1 MRWYK
6 TRWYDG
12 IPPNIQY
19 DDYYESY
26 CNAILGEVPLK
37 MKGKKKSLIQTPQE
51 KQKVIFFFISNKI
64 FIASKRGESP
74 WKQEIYNKIT

>member
-1 MRWYK
+1 
-6 TRWYDG
+6 
-12 IPPNIQY
+12 
-19 DDYYESY
+19 
-26 CNAILGEVPLK
+26 

-74 WKQEIYNKIT
+74 